1 MVFDLFTPS
10 RPQRTRF
17 GRDVREDLYRRQQGR
32 CVYCGSRQR
41 MDLMDIDHRTP
52 LSRGGSNDRRN
63 LQLLCRTCN
72 LRKGTKTDREF
83 RQAYRNAGVP
93 QTHGAPKRAIRQ
105 SSLAA
110 AGKKTEAARRK
121 DRRATRNRDPLEG
134 WRWF

>member
-1 MVFDLFTPS
+1 
-10 RPQRTRF
+10 
-17 GRDVREDLYRRQQGR
+17 
-32 CVYCGSRQR
+32 
-41 MDLMDIDHRTP
+41 MDIDHRTP
-52 LSRGGSNDRRN
+52 LARGGSNDRRN
-63 LQLLCRTCN
+63 LHLLCRTCN

-93 QTHGAPKRAIRQ
+93 RTRTAPNRAIRQ

-121 DRRATRNRDPLEG
+121 DRRAAQNRDPLEG